1 MKPKNPREEER
12 GRKSSP
18 ERREEPKKRIGNSGK
33 SGKERKFR
41 RTLSPEKR
49 GKESEIRGRAEKIEK
64 VSEEP

>member
-49 GKESEIRGRAEKIEK
+49 GKES
-64 VSEEP
+64 